1 MRLINSRS
9 CSLFFQVKSYEIIL
23 KGHRTIIVSIHEFP
37 VSVTCSQLVHTKPQ
51 ALQLW
56 VVSWHHRTPDPLS
69 WSYKN
74 NFIVLKILWNH
85 YVLYVLKTRGTF
97 SFLHIIYPRQPSRP
111 IYAFPFSLCQ
121 SQLLPI
127 FVMFAYWILVHTVIL
142 ILLFVILIVIFTFS
156 ETLLPFHCN
165 RRNLILLLAYYVARN
180 LQVIDINFSSSFLVQ
195 GQ

>member
-85 YVLYVLKTRGTF
+85 YDLYVLKTRGTF

-127 FVMFAYWILVHTVIL
+127 FVDVCLSNPGAHCNTHSIVCNTYCNLY
-142 ILLFVILIVIFTFS
+142 LFWDPSTFS
-156 ETLLPFHCN
+156 L
-165 RRNLILLLAYYVARN
+165 
-180 LQVIDINFSSSFLVQ
+180 
-195 GQ
+195 